1 MGGTVPEATTFLHA
15 PGAAGGVP
23 KEYAHLHDES
33 SVVVTGWT
41 RHDDAVYTLTAQWPT
56 PTVEGPYDPRVLAQ
70 TIRQSGLVIV
80 HAEYGVPLT
89 HQTLLYDFNYTV
101 HPDFRVSPAEPP
113 ALDIEVRAT
122 ETRRSGRVISALRM
136 DIRIRQGGVT
146 VARADTEFGWVSP
159 AAYRRLRG
167 EHLAVDWGSWTVPE
181 PVAPHMVGRTDPVDV
196 FLAAGDRPGRW
207 QLRNDIGNR
216 LLFDHPVDHVP
227 GLVLIEAAYQA
238 AHAAAAP
245 AHFVPTDLASSYER
259 YVEFNEPCWLQTEL
273 IPFPASG
280 RLTVRVIGLQGG
292 QRVFRVDLSG
302 IAQ

>member
-1 MGGTVPEATTFLHA
+1 M
-15 PGAAGGVP
+15 P
-23 KEYAHLHDES
+23 KEYVHLHKEE

-41 RHDDAVYTLTAQWPT
+41 RRDDALYSLTAQWPT
-56 PTVEGPYDPRVLAQ
+56 PTVEGSYDPRILAQ

-80 HAEYGVPLT
+80 HAEYGIPLT

-101 HPDFRVSPAEPP
+101 HPDFRVSPTEPP
-113 ALDIEVRAT
+113 ALDVEVRVT

-136 DIRIRQGGVT
+136 DIHLLKDGVT
-146 VARADTEFGWVSP
+146 VARADTEFGWASP

-167 EHLAVDWGSWTVPE
+167 ENFTVDWGNWPVPPPVE
-181 PVAPHMVGRTDPVDV
+181 PHTVGRTDPADV

-207 QLRNDIGNR
+207 QLRNDVDNT

-238 AHAAAAP
+238 AYAAAAP
-245 AHFVPTDLASSYER
+245 ARFEPTDLASGYER
-259 YVEFNEPCWLQTEL
+259 YVEFDEPCWLETEL

-280 RLTVRVIGLQGG
+280 RLTVRVTGSQGG
-292 QRVFRVDLSG
+292 RRAFRVDLSG
-302 IAQ
+302 TVR